1 MKQLLS
7 VMVLAALFACNNSK
21 NDKTTDENPVQPG
34 NNITTENNSNPPS
47 VTTEVKSNTTI
58 MVGGKEIGLSG
69 SILVDKDKK
78 NLQAGAPY
86 RGMITSSGGPNN
98 EGFILRFVFDT
109 KTGTYPVTGQ
119 SFNRGKDDAAEEYG
133 GLLGGQEKIYDGKV
147 TLTECKDLGSN
158 NMGGH
163 KWSINGSVE
172 NLTIPA
178 MGLMLMDK
186 TKNHPKEV
194 KIDKISFSGLTFDD
208 NWEEM
213 MEKAMDM
220 MKKKD
225 K

>member
-7 VMVLAALFACNNSK
+7 VMMLAALLACNNSK
-21 NDKTTDENPVQPG
+21 NDKPASENPVQTG
-34 NNITTENNSNPPS
+34 NTNNTENTSNPPS
-47 VTTEVKSNTTI
+47 ATTGFKSNTTI
-58 MVGGKEIGLSG
+58 TVGGKEISLSG

-78 NLQAGAPY
+78 KLQAGAPY
-86 RGMITSSGGPNN
+86 RGMITSSNGPDN

-109 KTGTYPVTGQ
+109 KPGTYPVTGQ
-119 SFNRGKDDAAEEYG
+119 SFNRGKDDAAEQYG
-133 GLLGGQEKIYDGKV
+133 GLLGGEEKIYDGKV
-147 TLTECKDLGSN
+147 TFTECKDLGSN
-158 NMGGH
+158 NLGGH
-163 KWSINGSVE
+163 KWSISGSVE

-194 KIDKISFSGLTFDD
+194 KIDKITFAGLTFDD

>member
-7 VMVLAALFACNNSK
+7 VMMLAALFACNNSK
-21 NDKTTDENPVQPG
+21 NDKPAADNSQQPPV
-34 NNITTENNSNPPS
+34 
-47 VTTEVKSNTTI
+47 SNTTTDNTTSPTSYTPTSNSVI
-58 MVGGKEIGLSG
+58 TVEGKEIKVNG

-78 NLQAGAPY
+78 NFQPGAPY
-86 RGMITSSGGPNN
+86 RGMITSSSGPNN

-109 KTGTYPVTGQ
+109 KPGVYPVTGQ

-163 KWSINGSVE
+163 KWSISGSVE